1 MKRQAGITLI
11 EVLVAMLIMTLALL
25 GAAALQL
32 NSLKYTDSA
41 RIRTQASFVAYDM
54 MERIRANNAVDY
66 TLPNL
71 ASAPTAPSLTGPKTQ
86 DLYDFA
92 NNVKALSIDQ
102 SLLAASITPDKGT
115 YTVSI
120 TWDDSR
126 AGNTVTSNNSD
137 GTGTTTQ
144 RFVLTSRVIAPAAS
158 ATTTP

>member
-71 ASAPTAPSLTGPKTQ
+71 ASAPTTPSPTDPKNQ

-102 SLLAASITPDKGT
+102 SLLAASVTLDKGT

-144 RFVLTSRVIAPAAS
+144 RFVLTSRVIAPPAS